1 MDGQAIM
8 MAFGSL
14 SGPDCLKSVVKR
26 CGYRLKVYNSLKSI
40 MSSELNEVSGSQ
52 LLAAMLQDTEAL
64 IAACMQKFSL
74 GGNHAQAF

>member
-26 CGYRLKVYNSLKSI
+26 CGYRLKVYNFLKS
-40 MSSELNEVSGSQ
+40 MSSELNEVSGSR